1 MTTWR
6 QNESFR
12 RMDPQK
18 QNMIEQLAD
27 SLEGRKLTEAVPII
41 TKWKEQM
48 QRENIVFTPEENQLL
63 TEIFSEQL
71 TPAQRR
77 QFEYLKR
84 FITPNSL

>member
-12 RMDPQK
+12 RMDPKK

-27 SLEGRKLTEAVPII
+27 SLEGRKLTEAVPLI

>member
-12 RMDPQK
+12 RMDPKK

-48 QRENIVFTPEENQLL
+48 KAENIVFTPEENQLL

-71 TPAQRR
+71 TPAQRQ

>member
-12 RMDPQK
+12 RMDPKK
-18 QNMIEQLAD
+18 QNMIEQLAET
-27 SLEGRKLTEAVPII
+27 LEGRKLTEAVPLI

-84 FITPNSL
+84 FIPPNSL